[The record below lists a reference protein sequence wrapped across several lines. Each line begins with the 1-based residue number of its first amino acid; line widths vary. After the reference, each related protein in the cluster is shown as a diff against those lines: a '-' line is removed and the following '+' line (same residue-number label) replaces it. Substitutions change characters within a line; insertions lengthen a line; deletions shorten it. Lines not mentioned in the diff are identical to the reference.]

1 MSDGLGGKVATIEY
15 QGYVARIE
23 LDEDEKI
30 LHGRVIN
37 IGDVVTFESPSAPQL
52 LREFKRSIEDYFA
65 FCKKRG
71 EQPEKPFSGKFVLRV
86 DPAVHRA
93 IAVAADREAK
103 SINKWAEET
112 LARAAAVS

>member
-1 MSDGLGGKVATIEY
+1 VTGRGVNVATIEHH
-15 QGYVARIE
+15 GSVARIE
-23 LDEDEKI
+23 LDQDEKI

-37 IGDVVTFESPSAPQL
+37 INDVVTFEAASAPQL
-52 LREFKRSIEDYFA
+52 LREFKRSMEDYFA

-71 EQPEKPFSGKFVLRV
+71 EEPEKPFSGKFVLRV

-112 LARAAAVS
+112 LAKAAAG

>member
-1 MSDGLGGKVATIEY
+1 MSGREVDLATIEHK
-15 QGYVARIE
+15 GYVARIE

-37 IGDVVTFESPSAPQL
+37 ISDVVTFEASSAPQL
-52 LREFKRSIEDYFA
+52 LREFRRSMEDYFS
-65 FCKKRG
+65 FCRKRG
-71 EQPEKPFSGKFVLRV
+71 EEPEKPFSGKFVLRV

-112 LARAAAVS
+112 LAKAAAG

>member
-1 MSDGLGGKVATIEY
+1 MTGWEVNVATIEHE
-15 QGYVARIE
+15 GYVARIE

-37 IGDVVTFESPSAPQL
+37 ISDVVTFEAPSAPQL
-52 LREFKRSIEDYFA
+52 LREFKRSMEDYFA

-71 EQPEKPFSGKFVLRV
+71 EEPEKPFSGRFILRV

-93 IAVAADREAK
+93 IAVAADRESK

-112 LARAAAVS
+112 LAKAAAG

>member
-15 QGYVARIE
+15 KGYVARIE

-37 IGDVVTFESPSAPQL
+37 IGDVVTFEAPSAPQL
-52 LREFKRSIEDYFA
+52 LREFKRSMEDYFA

-71 EQPEKPFSGKFVLRV
+71 EEPEKPFSGKFVLRV

-112 LARAAAVS
+112 LARAAAG